1 MALENAELTIVAAQ
15 HGAAAF
21 GTPVGFAFEHR
32 VEHAELSEPGEE
44 GPSALGPMNKRLVA
58 EVEWLDGA
66 PVPPGT
72 VADLAVTVRRKDGAH
87 ATFTLAS
94 MKAGT
99 YAKRTGSA
107 PFRWRQRFEHR
118 GAIASDPLA
127 IS

>member
-32 VEHAELSEPGEE
+32 IEHAELSEPGAE
-44 GPSALGPMNKRLVA
+44 GPQALGALERRLVA
-58 EVEWLDGA
+58 EVEWLGGA

-99 YAKRTGSA
+99 YAKRTGST
-107 PFRWRQRFEHR
+107 PFKWRQRFEHR
-118 GAIASDPLA
+118 GAMAADPVTV
-127 IS
+127 S